1 MVDLTDREFLLSTG
15 QPAAGDCLP
24 VKHRHRCR
32 IPNAVFGACDK
43 FHKAVKMPST
53 FNGTGLVGTKLR
65 IYLSA
70 IKNYDVDAFWRDGDV
85 RKALIIWTILWPVL
99 GSVILSGGLSLPV
112 ELSPVMKLNI
122 ASWCASATFLF
133 WFTGIIGCYFIYPL
147 LQKSAQS

>member
-1 MVDLTDREFLLSTG
+1 
-15 QPAAGDCLP
+15 
-24 VKHRHRCR
+24 
-32 IPNAVFGACDK
+32 
-43 FHKAVKMPST
+43 MPST
-53 FNGTGLVGTKLR
+53 FDKDKPLATKWGNL
-65 IYLSA
+65 LSA